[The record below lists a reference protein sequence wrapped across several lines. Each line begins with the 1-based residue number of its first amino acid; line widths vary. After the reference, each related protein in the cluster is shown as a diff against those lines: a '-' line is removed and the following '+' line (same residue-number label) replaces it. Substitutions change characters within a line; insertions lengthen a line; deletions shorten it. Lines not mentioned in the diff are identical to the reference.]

1 MKIVTTKV
9 EKIWL
14 FAALIGAVISTSA
27 QEAEESIAFSGSV
40 DTYFRTN
47 LNAGKFDAPASS
59 FANLNG
65 FALGMVNIKAEKSTD
80 KGGFVAD
87 LVFGPRGTDAVFAS
101 PYYSATGNIYGKQSI
116 DASPTLQIDLTGS
129 YELGKTTGLGINA
142 SYNETPSTGG
152 FYGVALYPS
161 KTIKD
166 QFAVGLRSEIF
177 HELDAGGPAYGA
189 GTTTLDFTLTGA
201 YETDELRLIL
211 ECRLDQSSAP
221 QFNAMTTDQLASIL
235 IAAVYQF

>member
-1 MKIVTTKV
+1 MKIVKTKV

-27 QEAEESIAFSGSV
+27 QESEESIAFSGSV

-87 LVFGPRGTDAVFAS
+87 LVC
-101 PYYSATGNIYGKQSI
+101 
-116 DASPTLQIDLTGS
+116 
-129 YELGKTTGLGINA
+129 KT
-142 SYNETPSTGG
+142 
-152 FYGVALYPS
+152 
-161 KTIKD
+161 
-166 QFAVGLRSEIF
+166 
-177 HELDAGGPAYGA
+177 
-189 GTTTLDFTLTGA
+189 
-201 YETDELRLIL
+201 
-211 ECRLDQSSAP
+211 
-221 QFNAMTTDQLASIL
+221 
-235 IAAVYQF
+235 